1 VAEVQVVPESV
12 TLAVG
17 DRRPILAT
25 AFDAAGN
32 VLTIPFTFRSTDTS
46 VVAVDATGA
55 LLARRPG
62 LARVEARAGGRTGAV
77 TVAVRGTAEPSQ
89 PSQSTPSHPRV
100 ESLLLEP
107 GPATGPVLVRLDRTR
122 RLTIVP
128 KDSADADIPGVTIGW
143 ESADSTIARVDS
155 TGLVRGARA
164 GATSITARVPGF
176 RPVVWELR
184 VIVPAPDSLT
194 R

>member
-32 VLTIPFTFRSTDTS
+32 VLTIGFTFRSTDTS
-46 VVAVDATGA
+46 VVAVDAAGA

-89 PSQSTPSHPRV
+89 PSQPTPSHPRV
-100 ESLLLEP
+100 ESLLLDP
-107 GPATGPVLVRLDRTR
+107 GPASGPVPVRLDRTR

-128 KDSADADIPGVTIGW
+128 KDSADVQIPGVTIGW

-164 GATSITARVPGF
+164 GATTITARVSGF
-176 RPVVWELR
+176 RPVVWEVR